1 MPVLAVKTSLYT
13 IVIRITGVFPRQHFS
28 SWGRN
33 YLSVTLCLSI
43 DIIFLLPSG
52 CKGRELSLFALLLQD
67 RFARKTPQIGAATQ
81 TTINNPYRGLLVWLD
96 SASWCYMASDQKSY
110 MSPGV
115 TQRSGFSFL
124 TLCWMCVCP
133 FLQEN
138 VLITLEIEAQC
149 KHITGGKR
157 ANPFWALTVS
167 VTSTG
172 TGQDILD
179 SFSQFV
185 IAWVDFSQCYKW
197 PMTVLCVFKTVC
209 VFVCEG
215 V

>member
-13 IVIRITGVFPRQHFS
+13 NVIRITGVFPRQHFS

-96 SASWCYMASDQKSY
+96 SASWCYMTSDQKSY

-138 VLITLEIEAQC
+138 VLITLEL
-149 KHITGGKR
+149 K
-157 ANPFWALTVS
+157 LS
-167 VTSTG
+167 VNTLLVEKELIHFEPWLFQSRLLGLDKTYW
-172 TGQDILD
+172 IL
-179 SFSQFV
+179 SHSS
-185 IAWVDFSQCYKW
+185 W
-197 PMTVLCVFKTVC
+197 
-209 VFVCEG
+209 
-215 V
+215 